1 MNLDLY
7 ILQTLNGLVAVKGGW
22 YYLFN
27 ALGENPLIR
36 GAPIFICLLYVWFS
50 KADIPHKSKILLG
63 IFGVS
68 IAVLISIFCQS
79 HLNSHIRPILD
90 TSLAIAN
97 PNEWDIDMFQKRIY
111 SFPSDTAT
119 VYFGL
124 SFIVFLENRKLGT
137 ACLVWAIFTAGIT
150 RVATGIH
157 YPSDILAGII
167 LGCSVVFACSKIKFA
182 QNFIGN
188 LLAKYDMQL
197 IKANIFLF
205 LFCTEAYSLFP
216 GLQPIYHFMTKFH
229 LSLLR
234 SLAN

>member
-1 MNLDLY
+1 
-7 ILQTLNGLVAVKGGW
+7 
-22 YYLFN
+22 
-27 ALGENPLIR
+27 
-36 GAPIFICLLYVWFS
+36 
-50 KADIPHKSKILLG
+50 
-63 IFGVS
+63 
-68 IAVLISIFCQS
+68 
-79 HLNSHIRPILD
+79 
-90 TSLAIAN
+90 
-97 PNEWDIDMFQKRIY
+97 MFQKPIY
-111 SFPSDTAT
+111 SFPSYTAT

-182 QNFIGN
+182 QNFIGH
-188 LLAKYDMQL
+188 LLAKYDMQFT
-197 IKANIFLF
+197 KANIFLF